1 MDTGDKF
8 RLLFVSTIRTTA
20 PTSNIQYYNN
30 LALTNVRIGHRAL
43 RPYATHFRAL
53 VSTAGSGGVSGVNA
67 RDNTQTQGAGTGIP
81 IYWVNG
87 AKVADNYTDFYD
99 GTWDSTASTAPSG
112 RRSTARTLWT
122 GSNADGT
129 ARTGLELGNASG
141 NAEAGVGSLDSA
153 ASTISAGTRA
163 VWRSLNIYGLSPE
176 FVVSEPPRELTI
188 TGGAAVTEGGNASF
202 TITADTAPSSNLT
215 VTVSVADAADSNFLA
230 TASEGT
236 QTFTFAGG
244 AKSATYTV
252 PTVDDSTNERDGVIT
267 VTLQDGTGYTVGS
280 PSSAGVTVEDDDGP
294 ELTITGG
301 AAVTEGGTASYTITA
316 DAAPTEALT
325 VSLSV
330 ADAASPSDF
339 VATGNEGADTVT
351 LASGAT
357 NVTFT
362 VATVNDTGGTGDE
375 PDGEVTVTL
384 QAGAGYTV
392 GTASS
397 ASVAVS
403 DNDATT
409 VTLEGV
415 AVNLPEGSSLEFSVR
430 LNRELVAGEAL
441 PVPVTFGGGANLAQF
456 SVSCPS
462 TSMLPTG
469 VTCANLG
476 TATATVT
483 FTGPSAKL
491 VDLTVTATVDSDA
504 ESAESVAIGL
514 GTLNANS
521 GTGLGGGA
529 TGVDNLADFNI
540 VDAIG
545 VALAFT
551 REASSVNEGTMNA
564 VAQFT
569 ANVVSGTVPAG
580 GVVIPFTVN
589 TGTAQA
595 GDASTADYGT
605 VPAGITIAAGALSGT
620 ADLPIV
626 DDLEDELT
634 ERIRFV
640 VGELPPGYRLADG
653 FDTFPRE
660 VSIVDDDET
669 EISLTGGGTI
679 TEQDTTTTA
688 TLTVRA
694 SRRLLS
700 DPRKLPPLETLTVPL
715 VLATTTGAALPGSAS
730 PLFAVTASGTGVV
743 LSGANSATP
752 TLTFTGHNTNTV
764 QTATVTITAT
774 ANGDADSTAETVT
787 ATLGNM
793 TAQMDGGVIA
803 TMANSATLT
812 VADDD
817 APPQLS
823 VSLVGTD
830 LRQVSV
836 SEGETAT
843 IRVRRDGGDASA
855 ALTFSATATDADGF
869 SGTFTAVTSIPAGQ
883 RSVDI
888 TYSVAEDTADAPRGE
903 ATYVLSTGSGYT
915 VSSTAGSVS
924 LVVVDNDPT
933 EVTLAAASG
942 NMQEGGQRNLIISS
956 TRALVSGEVLVVPL
970 TFAGKATRGTD
981 YTLAGL
987 TTTNVTYQNL
997 NTGSATV
1004 TFTGSASRT
1013 AVIQLTAVADDMV
1026 EATAETVDIGLGPLN
1041 ENSGTG
1047 LDGGASANDTLDVFS
1062 IEDLAAN
1069 TVSLSVSDDGEATEG
1084 DDALTITATLDR
1096 ANDSGSAISIPIQ
1109 VASTGTTA
1117 QASDYMVAS
1126 SISIADEAR
1135 SGTTSFTVT
1144 DDQVAE
1150 APETVLVE
1158 LGSTLPL
1165 DIVSG
1170 EESDVGIGITD
1181 NDTPGLV
1188 FSPTSLGVAEG
1199 DDASYTVRLAT
1210 EPTSTVTVT
1219 ITGHSGTDLTL
1230 DETSLE
1236 FTTSTWED
1244 AQTVTVTA
1252 GEDADTTDDTATL
1265 AHAASG
1271 GGYGAVE
1278 ADLAVTVTDNDS
1290 AGLVLSP
1297 TSLDVDEGD
1306 DASYTVRLATEP
1318 TGTVTVTV
1326 SGHSGTDLTL
1336 DATSLEFT
1344 TSTWEDEQ
1352 TVTVTAAEDD
1362 DTADDTATL
1371 AHAAAGGGYS
1381 LSANLAVTVT
1391 DDDTAGLVFSPTS
1404 LDVDEGDDASYTV
1417 KLATEPTGTVTVTV
1431 SGHSGTDL
1439 TLDATSLEFT
1449 TSTWEDAQTVTV
1461 TAGEDDDTADD
1472 AATLAHAAAGG
1483 GYGGVEADLAVTVT
1497 DDDTPGLV
1505 FSPTSLA
1512 VTEGADASY
1521 TVKLAT
1527 EPTSTVTVAISGQS
1541 GTDLTLDETSL
1552 EFTTST
1558 WDDARTVTVTAGED
1572 PDTAND
1578 AATLTHAASGGG
1590 YGAVEEDLAVTVTD
1604 NDAPNLILS
1613 PTSLNVDEGAAA
1625 SYTVRLAT
1633 LPTGTVTVAISG
1645 HSGTD
1650 LTLDVT
1656 SLEFTTST
1664 WDDVQTVT
1672 VTAGEDADTTNDA
1685 ATLTHAASG
1694 GGYSVSADLAV
1705 TVTDDDQLP
1714 VVSFASSSSSAG
1726 EAAGT
1731 HDVTVALSPSPP
1743 AAITV
1748 GYTVG
1753 GTAAAGS
1760 DFSISGSG
1768 TLSVASGATTATVP
1782 VAIIDDTTE
1791 EGGETVVLT
1800 LTAGSGYTVGSAN
1813 SHTLTITDNDGT
1825 PTTPTTPTVSLSASP
1840 NPVTEGGSVTVTAQL
1855 SEALSSSV
1863 TVPLTLT
1870 AGTAEPED
1878 YGSLASITIS
1888 SGQTTG
1894 TGTVTT
1900 AQDADE
1906 DDETFTVALDNLPS
1920 EVTAGSP
1927 SSVQVTIREDDG
1939 GEPPEPEPPVNSP
1952 PTVRA
1957 SCDPCS
1963 VAPAGEARLTATAS
1977 DPDGDRLT
1985 YRWSATAGR
1994 FTGPTDRSSAHW
2006 TAPAETGRVTLTVRV
2021 SDGEDSASAT
2031 VTVEVVNQAPAFEEP
2046 VYGFELAENLDGSR
2060 QSVHLGRV
2068 EAADPD
2074 GDELTY
2080 DVSGGDREHFR
2091 VGSRDGVVKYVGPGE
2106 DYEAEPNRYELTV
2119 QAQDPHGA
2127 AAEAQVVVTVTN
2139 VNERP
2144 EAEDDAA
2151 ETPEDEAVTVDV
2163 LANDTDPDGDS
2174 LRVESVSAPE
2184 HGTTRIA
2191 AGGGVLYT
2199 PEANYH
2205 GADRFTYVVTDP
2217 EGETASAAVE
2227 VTVLSVND
2235 APAAVGTIPDQPLDE
2250 GGGSV
2255 DVELAPYFEDV
2266 DGDELAYRAA
2276 SSDTDVA
2283 TVRVA
2288 GAVLTV
2294 TPVVYGSAMV
2304 TVTAEDPEGLTATQT
2319 FTVGVDDRLVRAV
2332 LGNTL
2337 AAMARSH
2344 LASARMTLGRRV
2356 EAGRSDESHLT
2367 VMGRAVPLGKAAAR
2381 QAAEQMV
2388 MGLLSSGACSGS
2400 SAHGLGG
2407 TSFGTAGAAPGLGA
2421 YPAGGCGG
2429 PATGGPALGASAFGG
2444 PGPGGPMSVGMP
2456 PGSTG
2461 GLYGFGGFGGGPDAL
2476 LHGTEFELA
2485 LGDDEGGGGG
2495 WLRRRLSVWGQGD
2508 IQTFHGAPTVY
2519 RYDARYD
2526 GDMRTGYVGVDAR
2539 LTERW
2544 LAGVAVSR
2552 SGGRSDWQVG
2562 ASRGH
2567 LKTKLTALHPYVQWS
2582 DGTTSVWTMAG
2593 GGWGDG
2599 EAENVREATGLLG
2612 TSTLGLRLGL
2622 VELRR
2627 ELGAVGGGAE
2637 FGLRADAAW
2646 AELRTGEGRE
2656 TVDGLAAAVNQQR
2669 VGAEVARPLRLG
2681 PLALQPFGAAHLR
2694 RDGGAGQTGTGVEV
2708 AFGLGLT
2715 GGIVRLDVQA
2725 RTLAVHSASGYG
2737 ERGAGLTL
2745 TVGGQKREG
2754 LSLSV
2759 SPTWGDAAS
2768 GTGALWQE
2776 EVYRHYLPEKEQ
2788 DAFAVDARGDYG
2800 MRLPNGGLLSWFG
2813 SYSHSPYGRGFLV
2826 GGSIGGLADALL
2838 PGR

>member
-1 MDTGDKF
+1 MLCALDLTRRGWTCFASERRAQSAERRAQSAERRAQSAERRGAACEAGRPGFPGRRVRSLPVPGTSGSLNSTPPGRRFGAAVRGAWRGLLPTLLCLALHAALAPGAAAQAPTPNMDGSYTVPYHWALKPAGLAEDDRF
-8 RLLFVSTIRTTA
+8 RLFIVTTSTTQALSSDIATYNSLVQTDVAAGHTA
-20 PTSNIQYYNN
+20 I
-30 LALTNVRIGHRAL
+30 
-43 RPYATHFRAL
+43 RPYAPQFR
-53 VSTAGSGGVSGVNA
+53 VVGSTLAVDA
-67 RDNTQTQGAGTGIP
+67 RDNTMTTGQGTGIL
-81 IYWVNG
+81 IYWLNG
-87 AKVADNYTDFYD
+87 SRVAGNYDDFYD
-99 GTWDSTASTAPSG
+99 GWWDSRAG
-112 RRSTARTLWT
+112 RRPPGDLFVAGSVWT
-122 GSNADGT
+122 GSEPDGT
-129 ARTGLELGNASG
+129 VDAGYELGPPNPNPVRRLVDARYGSLFSLRTGLSYYR
-141 NAEAGVGSLDSA
+141 GS
-153 ASTISAGTRA
+153 STNRYP
-163 VWRSLNIYGLSPE
+163 LYGMSPV
-176 FVVSEPPRELTI
+176 FVVAPP
-188 TGGAAVTEGGNASF
+188 
-202 TITADTAPSSNLT
+202 P
-215 VTVSVADAADSNFLA
+215 
-230 TASEGT
+230 
-236 QTFTFAGG
+236 
-244 AKSATYTV
+244 
-252 PTVDDSTNERDGVIT
+252 P
-267 VTLQDGTGYTVGS
+267 
-280 PSSAGVTVEDDDGP
+280 PP

-316 DAAPTEALT
+316 DAAPPVDLT
-325 VSLSV
+325 VKLSV
-330 ADAASPSDF
+330 ADAGSPSDF
-339 VATGNEGADTVT
+339 VAAADEGAATVT
-351 LASGAT
+351 LDAGDTTA
-357 NVTFT
+357 TFT
-362 VATVNDTGGTGDE
+362 VATVNDTGGDGDE
-375 PDGEVTVTL
+375 PSGEVTVTL
-384 QAGAGYTV
+384 EAGTGYTL

-415 AVNLPEGSSLEFSVR
+415 AVNLPEGSKLEFSVR
-430 LNRELVAGEAL
+430 LSRALVAGETL
-441 PVPVTFGGGANLAQF
+441 PVPVTFSGEASLADF
-456 SVSCPS
+456 TVSCPAP
-462 TSMLPTG
+462 LPTG
-469 VTCANLG
+469 VTCAGLG
-476 TATATVT
+476 TASATVT
-483 FTGPSAKL
+483 FTGPSARI
-491 VDLTVTATVDSDA
+491 VDLEVLAVQDATAEADP
-504 ESAESVAIGL
+504 ESVEIGL
-514 GTLNANS
+514 GTLGATS
-521 GTGLGGGA
+521 GTGLDGGA

-540 VDAIG
+540 ADAIG
-545 VALAFT
+545 VALAFSV
-551 REASSVNEGTMNA
+551 ESSSVNEGAMNA
-564 VAQFT
+564 VAQYT
-569 ANVVSGTVPAG
+569 ANVFSGTVPKG

-589 TGTAQA
+589 TGTAEA
-595 GDASTADYGT
+595 SDASTADYGT
-605 VPAGITIAAGALSGT
+605 VPAGITIAAGGFSGT
-620 ADLPIV
+620 ADVPIV

-634 ERIRFV
+634 EQIRFL
-640 VGELPPGYRLADG
+640 VGELPPGYTFHG
-653 FDTFPRE
+653 GTFDASSSE
-660 VSIVDDDET
+660 VTIVDDDET

-688 TLTVRA
+688 TLTVSA
-694 SRRLLS
+694 ERRLFE
-700 DPRKLPPLETLTVPL
+700 DPWKSPAAESLTVPL
-715 VLATTTGAALPGSAS
+715 ALTTTTGAALPGSTS
-730 PLFAVTASGTGVV
+730 PLFAVTASGTGVA

-752 TLTFTGHNTNTV
+752 TLTFTGSNTDVV

-774 ANGDADSTAETVT
+774 ANGDADTTPETVT
-787 ATLGNM
+787 VTLGNM
-793 TAQMDGGVIA
+793 TATMDGGVIP

-812 VADDD
+812 IADDD
-817 APPQLS
+817 DPLPELS
-823 VSLVGTD
+823 VAVVGD
-830 LRQVSV
+830 ASV
-836 SEGETAT
+836 TEGGSAT
-843 IRVRRDGGDASA
+843 IRVTRAGGGTSA
-855 ALTFSATATDADGF
+855 ALSFSATATDADGF
-869 SGTFTAVTSIPAGQ
+869 SGTFSAVTSIPAGQ

-888 TYSVAEDTADAPRGE
+888 TYSVAQDDNDAPRDE
-903 ATYVLSTGSGYT
+903 ATYALDADSAYT

-924 LVVVDNDPT
+924 LEVVDDDPT
-933 EVTLAAASG
+933 ELTVTGIRSG
-942 NMQEGGQRNLIISS
+942 IKEGEFRSAQFTLFVNQSG
-956 TRALVSGEVLVVPL
+956 TRARGLVSGESLTVPV
-970 TFAGKATRGTD
+970 TFGGTATRGTD
-981 YTLAGL
+981 YTLRAS
-987 TTTNVTYQNL
+987 TQASVTWNNL
-997 NTGSATV
+997 DDSSETV
-1004 TFTGSASRT
+1004 TLTFTGPDSGVSRPSAT
-1013 AVIQLTAVADDMV
+1013 LQIFAVADDVV
-1026 EATAETVDIGLGPLN
+1026 EDPAETVDLGLGTPVP
-1041 ENSGTG
+1041 TG
-1047 LDGGASANDTLDVFS
+1047 LDGGAIVEDSAPPFTIREPVTNPVNLLVSANGL
-1062 IEDLAAN
+1062 
-1069 TVSLSVSDDGEATEG
+1069 TEG
-1084 DDALTITATLDR
+1084 GSALTITATLDS
-1096 ANDSGSAISIPIQ
+1096 ANASGAAISIPLQ
-1109 VASTGTTA
+1109 VDAVHTEA
-1117 QASDYMVAS
+1117 QASDYTVAS
-1126 SISIADEAR
+1126 SISIADGAR

-1150 APETVLVE
+1150 DDELVVLEVGSALPEDIDRGEDSLVA
-1158 LGSTLPL
+1158 
-1165 DIVSG
+1165 IVI
-1170 EESDVGIGITD
+1170 ED
-1181 NDTPGLV
+1181 NDAPGLV
-1188 FSPTSLGVAEG
+1188 FSPTSLGVTEG
-1199 DDASYTVRLAT
+1199 DDASYTVKLAT
-1210 EPTSTVTVT
+1210 
-1219 ITGHSGTDLTL
+1219 L
-1230 DETSLE
+1230 
-1236 FTTSTWED
+1236 
-1244 AQTVTVTA
+1244 
-1252 GEDADTTDDTATL
+1252 
-1265 AHAASG
+1265 
-1271 GGYGAVE
+1271 
-1278 ADLAVTVTDNDS
+1278 
-1290 AGLVLSP
+1290 
-1297 TSLDVDEGD
+1297 
-1306 DASYTVRLATEP
+1306 P
-1318 TGTVTVTV
+1318 TGTVTVAIT
-1326 SGHSGTDLTL
+1326 GHSGTDLTL
-1336 DATSLEFT
+1336 DATSLTFT
-1344 TSTWEDEQ
+1344 TSTW
-1352 TVTVTAAEDD
+1352 DD
-1362 DTADDTATL
+1362 
-1371 AHAAAGGGYS
+1371 
-1381 LSANLAVTVT
+1381 V
-1391 DDDTAGLVFSPTS
+1391 
-1404 LDVDEGDDASYTV
+1404 
-1417 KLATEPTGTVTVTV
+1417 
-1431 SGHSGTDL
+1431 
-1439 TLDATSLEFT
+1439 
-1449 TSTWEDAQTVTV
+1449 QTVTV
-1461 TAGEDDDTADD
+1461 TAGEDTDTTNDTA
-1472 AATLAHAAAGG
+1472 A
-1483 GYGGVEADLAVTVT
+1483 
-1497 DDDTPGLV
+1497 
-1505 FSPTSLA
+1505 
-1512 VTEGADASY
+1512 
-1521 TVKLAT
+1521 
-1527 EPTSTVTVAISGQS
+1527 
-1541 GTDLTLDETSL
+1541 
-1552 EFTTST
+1552 
-1558 WDDARTVTVTAGED
+1558 
-1572 PDTAND
+1572 
-1578 AATLTHAASGGG
+1578 LTHAASGGG
-1590 YGAVEEDLAVTVTD
+1590 YDAVSADLAVTVTD
-1604 NDAPNLILS
+1604 NDTPGLVLS
-1613 PTSLNVDEGAAA
+1613 PASLEVDEGDDA

-1650 LTLDVT
+1650 LTLDAT
-1656 SLEFTTST
+1656 SLTFTTST

-1672 VTAGEDADTTNDA
+1672 VTAGQDPDITDDT

-1705 TVTDDDQLP
+1705 TVTDDDTRP
-1714 VVSFASSSSSAG
+1714 EVSFELPSSSAR
-1726 EAAGT
+1726 EDDGT
-1731 HDVTVALSPSPP
+1731 HNVTVNLSPSPT

-1748 GYTVG
+1748 SYTVG
-1753 GTAAAGS
+1753 GTATGS

-1768 TLSVASGATTATVP
+1768 TLSVASGATTATIP
-1782 VAIIDDTTE
+1782 VVITDDAADE
-1791 EGGETVVLT
+1791 SSETVLLT
-1800 LTAGSGYTVGSAN
+1800 LTAGSGYTVGSVD
-1813 SHTLTITDNDGT
+1813 SHTLTIMDDDGT
-1825 PTTPTTPTVSLSASP
+1825 QLPTVSLSVAP
-1840 NPVTEGGSVTVTAQL
+1840 NPVTEGSAVTVTARL

-1870 AGTAEPED
+1870 AGTAEADDYGPLASIIIAGGQTMGTGTVTTAQDADEDNETFTVALDLDRLPSGVTAGSPPSVQVTIREDDGGEPPEPEPPVNSPPSVSLSASPNPVTEGGSVTVTARLSEALSGSVTIPLTLTAGTAEPED
-1878 YGSLASITIS
+1878 FGSLASITIS

-1906 DDETFTVALDNLPS
+1906 DDETFTVALGSLPS

-1952 PTVRA
+1952 PTVRV

-1963 VAPAGEARLTATAS
+1963 VAPGGEARLTATAS

-1994 FTGPTDRSSAHW
+1994 FDGPTDRSVARW
-2006 TAPAETGRVTLTVRV
+2006 TAPAETGRVTFTVRV
-2021 SDGEDSASAT
+2021 SDGEDSVSAT
-2031 VTVEVVNQAPAFEEP
+2031 VTVEVVNRAPAFEAS
-2046 VYGFELAENLDGSR
+2046 VYRFELAENLDGSR
-2060 QSVHLGRV
+2060 QSVHLGQV
-2068 EAADPD
+2068 AASDPD

-2080 DVSGGDREHFR
+2080 DVLGGDREHFR
-2091 VGSRDGVVKYVGPGE
+2091 VGSRDGVVKYVGSGE
-2106 DYEAEPNRYELTV
+2106 DFEAEPNRYELTV

-2127 AAEAQVVVTVTN
+2127 AAETQVVVTVTN

-2191 AGGGVLYT
+2191 SGGGVLYT
-2199 PEANYH
+2199 PAANYH

-2235 APAAVGTIPDQPLDE
+2235 APVAVGAIPDQPLDE

-2255 DVELAPYFEDV
+2255 DVELTPYFEDI

-2356 EAGRSDESHLT
+2356 EAGGSEESRVT

-2421 YPAGGCGG
+2421 YPASGCGG
-2429 PATGGPALGASAFGG
+2429 PATGGPSLGASAFGG
-2444 PGPGGPMSVGMP
+2444 PGLGGPMSVGMP

-2485 LGDDEGGGGG
+2485 LGGDEDGGGG
-2495 WLRRRLSVWGQGD
+2495 WMGRRLSVWGQGD

-2567 LKTKLTALHPYVQWS
+2567 LKTKLTALHPYAQWS

-2627 ELGAVGGGAE
+2627 ELGATGGGTE

-2681 PLALQPFGAAHLR
+2681 PLGLQPFGAAHLR

>member
-1 MDTGDKF
+1 MRFYVSLNSEPTVTTTVMLESPDTNLVKLTGGTTLTFSISDWNMPQPVDVEVIDDQIDEGGLIRAH
-8 RLLFVSTIRTTA
+8 RLLLDVT
-20 PTSNIQYYNN
+20 
-30 LALTNVRIGHRAL
+30 V
-43 RPYATHFRAL
+43 
-53 VSTAGSGGVSGVNA
+53 
-67 RDNTQTQGAGTGIP
+67 AGTGS
-81 IYWVNG
+81 
-87 AKVADNYTDFYD
+87 DYD
-99 GTWDSTASTAPSG
+99 GFVPNDFFVDVWNNDRAGLVFSPTSLAVIEDEDASYTVKLA
-112 RRSTARTLWT
+112 T
-122 GSNADGT
+122 
-129 ARTGLELGNASG
+129 
-141 NAEAGVGSLDSA
+141 
-153 ASTISAGTRA
+153 
-163 VWRSLNIYGLSPE
+163 
-176 FVVSEPPRELTI
+176 EPT
-188 TGGAAVTEGGNASF
+188 N
-202 TITADTAPSSNLT
+202 T
-215 VTVSVADAADSNFLA
+215 VTVAITGHSGTDLMLDKTSLEFTTSTWNDAQTVTVTAGEDPDKAQDTATLMHAASGGGYSVSADLAVTVTDNDAAALILS
-230 TASEGT
+230 
-236 QTFTFAGG
+236 
-244 AKSATYTV
+244 
-252 PTVDDSTNERDGVIT
+252 PTSLDVD
-267 VTLQDGTGYTVGS
+267 
-280 PSSAGVTVEDDDGP
+280 
-294 ELTITGG
+294 
-301 AAVTEGGTASYTITA
+301 EGGTASYTVRL
-316 DAAPTEALT
+316 AAEPTGPMNVGIGTEPRGSRNVPAGTDLT
-325 VSLSV
+325 VDKRGLEFKVSNWNI
-330 ADAASPSDF
+330 PQ
-339 VATGNEGADTVT
+339 TVT
-351 LASGAT
+351 
-357 NVTFT
+357 VT
-362 VATVNDTGGTGDE
+362 AGEDDDTVNDT
-375 PDGEVTVTL
+375 
-384 QAGAGYTV
+384 A
-392 GTASS
+392 
-397 ASVAVS
+397 
-403 DNDATT
+403 
-409 VTLEGV
+409 
-415 AVNLPEGSSLEFSVR
+415 
-430 LNRELVAGEAL
+430 AL
-441 PVPVTFGGGANLAQF
+441 MHWAAGGGY
-456 SVSCPS
+456 
-462 TSMLPTG
+462 
-469 VTCANLG
+469 
-476 TATATVT
+476 
-483 FTGPSAKL
+483 
-491 VDLTVTATVDSDA
+491 
-504 ESAESVAIGL
+504 
-514 GTLNANS
+514 
-521 GTGLGGGA
+521 
-529 TGVDNLADFNI
+529 
-540 VDAIG
+540 
-545 VALAFT
+545 
-551 REASSVNEGTMNA
+551 
-564 VAQFT
+564 
-569 ANVVSGTVPAG
+569 
-580 GVVIPFTVN
+580 
-589 TGTAQA
+589 
-595 GDASTADYGT
+595 GD
-605 VPAGITIAAGALSGT
+605 VT
-620 ADLPIV
+620 ADL
-626 DDLEDELT
+626 
-634 ERIRFV
+634 
-640 VGELPPGYRLADG
+640 
-653 FDTFPRE
+653 
-660 VSIVDDDET
+660 
-669 EISLTGGGTI
+669 
-679 TEQDTTTTA
+679 
-688 TLTVRA
+688 
-694 SRRLLS
+694 
-700 DPRKLPPLETLTVPL
+700 
-715 VLATTTGAALPGSAS
+715 
-730 PLFAVTASGTGVV
+730 AVTV
-743 LSGANSATP
+743 
-752 TLTFTGHNTNTV
+752 
-764 QTATVTITAT
+764 
-774 ANGDADSTAETVT
+774 
-787 ATLGNM
+787 
-793 TAQMDGGVIA
+793 
-803 TMANSATLT
+803 
-812 VADDD
+812 
-817 APPQLS
+817 
-823 VSLVGTD
+823 
-830 LRQVSV
+830 
-836 SEGETAT
+836 
-843 IRVRRDGGDASA
+843 
-855 ALTFSATATDADGF
+855 
-869 SGTFTAVTSIPAGQ
+869 
-883 RSVDI
+883 
-888 TYSVAEDTADAPRGE
+888 
-903 ATYVLSTGSGYT
+903 
-915 VSSTAGSVS
+915 
-924 LVVVDNDPT
+924 
-933 EVTLAAASG
+933 
-942 NMQEGGQRNLIISS
+942 
-956 TRALVSGEVLVVPL
+956 
-970 TFAGKATRGTD
+970 
-981 YTLAGL
+981 
-987 TTTNVTYQNL
+987 
-997 NTGSATV
+997 
-1004 TFTGSASRT
+1004 
-1013 AVIQLTAVADDMV
+1013 
-1026 EATAETVDIGLGPLN
+1026 
-1041 ENSGTG
+1041 
-1047 LDGGASANDTLDVFS
+1047 
-1062 IEDLAAN
+1062 
-1069 TVSLSVSDDGEATEG
+1069 
-1084 DDALTITATLDR
+1084 
-1096 ANDSGSAISIPIQ
+1096 
-1109 VASTGTTA
+1109 
-1117 QASDYMVAS
+1117 
-1126 SISIADEAR
+1126 
-1135 SGTTSFTVT
+1135 
-1144 DDQVAE
+1144 
-1150 APETVLVE
+1150 
-1158 LGSTLPL
+1158 
-1165 DIVSG
+1165 
-1170 EESDVGIGITD
+1170 TD
-1181 NDTPGLV
+1181 NDTPGLVFSPTSLAVNEGADASYTVKLATEPTSTVTVTISGHSGTDLTLDKTSLEFTTSTWDDAQTVTVTAGEDTDLTDDTATLTHAASGGGYGAVEEDLAVTVTDNDAPNLILSPTSLNVDEGAAASYTVRLATEPTGTVTVAISGQSGTDLTLDATSLEFTTSTWDDVQTVTVTAGEDADTTNDAATLTHAASGGGYSVSADLAVTVTDDDTAGLV

-1199 DDASYTVRLAT
+1199 DDASYTVKLAT

-1219 ITGHSGTDLTL
+1219 ITGHSGTDLSL
-1230 DETSLE
+1230 DDASLE
-1236 FTTSTWED
+1236 FTTSTWD
-1244 AQTVTVTA
+1244 
-1252 GEDADTTDDTATL
+1252 
-1265 AHAASG
+1265 
-1271 GGYGAVE
+1271 
-1278 ADLAVTVTDNDS
+1278 
-1290 AGLVLSP
+1290 
-1297 TSLDVDEGD
+1297 
-1306 DASYTVRLATEP
+1306 
-1318 TGTVTVTV
+1318 
-1326 SGHSGTDLTL
+1326 
-1336 DATSLEFT
+1336 
-1344 TSTWEDEQ
+1344 
-1352 TVTVTAAEDD
+1352 
-1362 DTADDTATL
+1362 
-1371 AHAAAGGGYS
+1371 
-1381 LSANLAVTVT
+1381 
-1391 DDDTAGLVFSPTS
+1391 
-1404 LDVDEGDDASYTV
+1404 
-1417 KLATEPTGTVTVTV
+1417 
-1431 SGHSGTDL
+1431 
-1439 TLDATSLEFT
+1439 
-1449 TSTWEDAQTVTV
+1449 DAQTVTV

-1512 VTEGADASY
+1512 VNEGADASY

-1527 EPTSTVTVAISGQS
+1527 EPTSTVTVTISGQS
-1541 GTDLTLDETSL
+1541 GTDLTLDDASL

-1558 WDDARTVTVTAGED
+1558 WDDA
-1572 PDTAND
+1572 
-1578 AATLTHAASGGG
+1578 
-1590 YGAVEEDLAVTVTD
+1590 
-1604 NDAPNLILS
+1604 
-1613 PTSLNVDEGAAA
+1613 
-1625 SYTVRLAT
+1625 
-1633 LPTGTVTVAISG
+1633 
-1645 HSGTD
+1645 
-1650 LTLDVT
+1650 
-1656 SLEFTTST
+1656 
-1664 WDDVQTVT
+1664 QTVT

-1731 HDVTVALSPSPP
+1731 HDVTVALSPSPT

-1753 GTAAAGS
+1753 GTATAGS

-1782 VAIIDDTTE
+1782 VAITDDTAE

-1825 PTTPTTPTVSLSASP
+1825 PTTPTVSLSASP
-1840 NPVTEGGSVTVTAQL
+1840 NPVTEGGAVTVTARL

-1863 TVPLTLT
+1863 TVPLVLT
-1870 AGTAEPED
+1870 AGTAESD
-1878 YGSLASITIS
+1878 DFGSLASITIAG
-1888 SGQTTG
+1888 GQTTG
-1894 TGTVTT
+1894 TGTVST

-1906 DDETFTVALDNLPS
+1906 DDETFTVALSSLPS

-1939 GEPPEPEPPVNSP
+1939 GDPPEPPEPEPPVNSP

-1963 VAPAGEARLTATAS
+1963 VAPDGEARLTATAS

-1994 FTGPTDRSSAHW
+1994 FTGSTDRSSAHW
-2006 TAPAETGRVTLTVRV
+2006 TAPAETGRVTITVRV

-2031 VTVEVVNQAPAFEEP
+2031 VTVEVVNQAPAFEES
-2046 VYGFELAENLDGSR
+2046 VYRFELAENLDGSR
-2060 QSVHLGRV
+2060 QSIHLGRV
-2068 EAADPD
+2068 KAADPD

-2127 AAEAQVVVTVTN
+2127 AAEARVVVTVTN

-2217 EGETASAAVE
+2217 EGETASAAVA

-2356 EAGRSDESHLT
+2356 EAGGTKESRLT

-2407 TSFGTAGAAPGLGA
+2407 TSFGTAGAAPGLGG

-2444 PGPGGPMSVGMP
+2444 PGLGGPMSVGMP

-2485 LGDDEGGGGG
+2485 LGSDEEGGGG

-2508 IQTFHGAPTVY
+2508 IQTFHGTPTVY

-2637 FGLRADAAW
+2637 FGLRADTAW

-2776 EVYRHYLPEKEQ
+2776 EVYRHYLPEQEQ
-2788 DAFAVDARGDYG
+2788 DTFAVDARGDYG
-2800 MRLPNGGLLSWFG
+2800 MRLPNGGLLTWFG
-2813 SYSHSPYGRGFLV
+2813 SYSHSPYSRGFLV

-2838 PGR
+2838 PDR